1 MSFIDKIKSL
11 GKSVNMTN
19 LKSHYDNNKKS
30 YKMAAPIVALAVAGA
45 LYKNKKKLGKM
56 SSRLFKLSGRKA
68 KKARS
73 GRKAKKA
80 RSGRKAKRSRSGR
93 KAKKARKARS
103 ARKAKRSRS
112 GRKAKRSRSGRK
124 H

>member
-80 RSGRKAKRSRSGR
+80 RKARSGRKAKRSRSG
-93 KAKKARKARS
+93 
-103 ARKAKRSRS
+103 RKAKRSRS